1 MAHFSS
7 INARI
12 EVSEITHRNS
22 LCRLID
28 TKTAAIII
36 KNNEILNLWNILYL
50 PPKLYFSTIVLLQ
63 KMVGQYLVHLYVWK
77 LDCIVNVLYVVNNN
91 LLIKWET
98 WLGVLLARSLHFDI
112 ELNSKLIEL
121 LNLHINQ
128 SQLNIKLAFI
138 FQQHFNLIFN
148 WRQLKNSYLNLSCI
162 EKWTCGTSST
172 QCKILT
178 HQLTVHG

>member
-7 INARI
+7 INVRI

-22 LCRLID
+22 LYCLID

-50 PPKLYFSTIVLLQ
+50 PPKLYLSTIVLLQ
-63 KMVGQYLVHLYVWK
+63 KMVGQYLVLSYVWC
-77 LDCIVNVLYVVNNN
+77 LTASWMYVANYN
-91 LLIKWET
+91 LLIIRDICF
-98 WLGVLLARSLHFDI
+98 GVSLAQSLQFDI

-121 LNLHINQ
+121 LNLPINQ
-128 SQLNIKLAFI
+128 SQLNNKLAFN

-148 WRQLKNSYLNLSCI
+148 WRQLKNSNLNLSSI
-162 EKWTCGTSST
+162 
-172 QCKILT
+172 
-178 HQLTVHG
+178 